1 MVLDDS
7 GAARRIRRGADVSA
21 SLQHGQ
27 GQSGLCRRDGNC
39 PAWYHDGPETGP
51 LWPDQKP
58 ENQSHSRS
66 IENRE
71 RSGRN
76 LPGRGGGGLT
86 MRLID
91 LTMPIWEAAGSGEIF
106 PFTNFPPR
114 LFAYNF

>member
-7 GAARRIRRGADVSA
+7 GAARRVRRGADVFA
-21 SLQHGQ
+21 SLQYRQ

-39 PAWYHDGPETGP
+39 PAWYHDGPETGS

-86 MRLID
+86 TMRLID
-91 LTMPIWEAAGSGEIF
+91 LTMPIWEGAGYGEIL
-106 PFTNFPPR
+106 PFTNCSVR
-114 LFAYNF
+114 LL